1 MDFRPAPRR
10 PRGESILPMI
20 NVVFL
25 LLVFFLMT
33 AQLRP
38 PEPVEVERPT
48 AIAAQTAEAE
58 RTLYI
63 GQQGTLHFQEASG
76 EAVYAALAEQAA
88 ARPVLQVR
96 ADAGLDADRLAQV
109 MRRLAAI
116 GHTRIE
122 LSVQT
127 R

>member
-33 AQLRP
+33 AQLPP

-48 AIAAQTAEAE
+48 ARLAQSPEAE

-63 GQQGTLHFQEASG
+63 GRDGTLHFQGASG
-76 EAVYAALAEQAA
+76 EAVYAALAQQAET
-88 ARPVLQVR
+88 RPALQVR
-96 ADAGLDADRLAQV
+96 ADARLGGDRLAQV

-116 GHTRIE
+116 GLTRIE
-122 LSVQT
+122 LSVQAP
-127 R
+127 